1 MGYRLA
7 VDLGTTFTA
16 AASSGARGAPVM
28 LGLGNRALQVPSVL
42 YLQEDGEFLVG
53 EAAERHIG
61 DDPSRVV
68 REFKRRLGDPVPL
81 LVAGKPFSAQVLMA
95 ELLSWVVARA
105 TERLGA
111 PPDEVVL
118 TYPADWGA
126 FKRELVDQVIT
137 LADIG
142 PAITCPEPQAAAI
155 QYAAGAQLATG
166 DRIVIYDLGGGT
178 FDVCVMERTDNGFAI
193 LGTPEGID
201 QLGGVDFDEA
211 VFQHVVGV
219 LGPAMEELDPD
230 TAEGRTA
237 LARLRR
243 DCVEA
248 KEALSAD
255 VDTVIHVALPSRST
269 SVRLTRAEL
278 ETLIAPALDQTLQA
292 TTRALRTAGTTTDQL
307 TAIVLVGGSSRIPL
321 VSHLLQA
328 EFSTPTALDTHPKH
342 DIAMGA
348 ARFEVNP
355 PTAVLPAVPVVPAV
369 EPDVVPRTRRG
380 FAVAGAAVAVAGIA
394 TAAVLLTTGDG
405 DSSQFGTQ
413 PTSAASS
420 SQPVKGPG
428 LWGLAVS
435 STGTS
440 AYFSTLS
447 ANSLTA
453 VDLTTGKL
461 RSILV
466 GGEPLGVAVGGG
478 HVYVVN
484 KGPGT
489 VTRLDE
495 ETFEPVDTIPVGRRP
510 QSIVIDPGDGTG
522 YVTNTGDGTV
532 SVIEDGTARTLVKV
546 GKDPLNLAIDDTA
559 NRLYVVN
566 VVSGSVSVIST
577 STKRAAR
584 PELRV
589 DPRPHAIAVNSVSHL
604 LYLTHEKSKSIT
616 VVDTEAMEILDPI
629 TLEAVPS
636 ELAVDGRTLY
646 ATLKDTDQVAVIDT
660 GTAQPGVP
668 IAVGDQPV
676 AIAVNPDGNRLYVTS
691 DASQTLTIIDTTTNQ
706 PVGPPIAVSR

>member
-16 AASSGARGAPVM
+16 AASSGDGGAPVM

-53 EAAERHIG
+53 EAAERHVG
-61 DDPSRVV
+61 DDPSRLV

-81 LVAGKPFSAQVLMA
+81 LVAGKPFSAQALLAKM
-95 ELLSWVVARA
+95 LSWVVARA

-126 FKRELVDQVIT
+126 YKRDLVDQVIA

-178 FDVCVMERTDNGFAI
+178 FDVCVMERADNGFAI

-219 LGPAMEELDPD
+219 LGPAIEELDPD

-255 VDTVIHVALPSRST
+255 VDTLIHVALPDRST

-278 ETLIAPALDQTLQA
+278 ETLIAPVLDQTLQA

-328 EFSTPTALDTHPKH
+328 EFSTPIALDTHPKH

-355 PTAVLPAVPVVPAV
+355 PTTVLPVVPAV
-369 EPDVVPRTRRG
+369 EREVAPGTRR
-380 FAVAGAAVAVAGIA
+380 AIAIAGAAAAVACVA
-394 TAAVLLTTGDG
+394 TAVVLLTTGDG
-405 DSSQFGTQ
+405 DPPQVGTQ
-413 PTSAASS
+413 PTTALSS
-420 SQPVKGPG
+420 SQAVKGPG
-428 LWGLAVS
+428 LYGLAVS
-435 STGTS
+435 STGTT
-440 AYFSTLS
+440 AYLSTLS
-447 ANSLTA
+447 ASSATA
-453 VDLTTGKL
+453 VDLKTGKL
-461 RSILV
+461 SSIRV
-466 GGEPLGVAVGGG
+466 GSQPLGMAVGGG

-484 KGPGT
+484 HGPGT

-495 ETFEPVDTIPVGRRP
+495 KTFEPVDSIQVGRLP

-522 YVTNTGDGTV
+522 YVTNTSDDTV
-532 SVIEDGTARTLVKV
+532 SVIEEGTVRTLVEV
-546 GKDPLNLAIDDTA
+546 GDWPLNLAIDGTA

-566 VVSGSVSVIST
+566 VVSNSVSVIST
-577 STKRAAR
+577 TTKKAAR

-589 DPRPHAIAVNSVSHL
+589 DRRPHAIAVNPADDR
-604 LYLTHEKSKSIT
+604 LYLTHEGSKSIT
-616 VVDTEAMEILDPI
+616 VVDTEAMEILRRI

-636 ELAVDGRTLY
+636 ELAFGGRTLY

-691 DASQTLTIIDTTTNQ
+691 DGSQTLTIINTSTNQ
-706 PVGPPIAVSR
+706 PVRPPIAVSR